1 MPLETQDQKIFG
13 ELRIFS
19 SDSKKRIR
27 TDDVYVY
34 LVDMPVN
41 EAVRPCGPFSYTVY
55 INARLS
61 QDGRVRAYRHA
72 LEHIR
77 REDFEK
83 EGNADTI
90 EMEAHDADR

>member
-1 MPLETQDQKIFG
+1 M
-13 ELRIFS
+13 
-19 SDSKKRIR
+19 
-27 TDDVYVY
+27 YVY

-61 QDGRVRAYRHA
+61 HKDRVRAYRHA
-72 LEHIR
+72 LEHIQ

-83 EGNADTI
+83 TDTRADTL